1 MIKMTQNTCKK
12 FARRLSILSLNI
24 TIMASLLVIFVFLG
38 ATSFLYLQSTSTNV
52 YRQALEE
59 YFRPDHVG
67 QEWKPLYKYHE
78 NTTVVIYEGE
88 KTHHFYNKQAD
99 KFAPVCPLKGTR
111 PVQHVAK
118 NSEHYVILMLD
129 EEPVLE

>member
-1 MIKMTQNTCKK
+1 
-12 FARRLSILSLNI
+12 
-24 TIMASLLVIFVFLG
+24 MASLLVIFVFLG

-59 YFRPDHVG
+59 FFRPDDVG
-67 QEWKPLYKYHE
+67 QEWKPLHKYHE

-88 KTHHFYNKQAD
+88 KMHYFYDKQAD
-99 KFAPVCPLKGTR
+99 KFAPVYPLKGTR
-111 PVQHVAK
+111 PVHHVAE

-129 EEPVLE
+129 QESVLD

>member
-1 MIKMTQNTCKK
+1 M
-12 FARRLSILSLNI
+12 RLSILSLNI

-59 YFRPDHVG
+59 YFRPDDVR
-67 QEWKPLYKYHE
+67 QEWKPLHKYHE

-88 KTHHFYNKQAD
+88 KTHNYDGKQSD
-99 KFAPVCPLKGTR
+99 KLAPVYPLNGTR
-111 PVQHVAK
+111 PVHHVAE
-118 NSEHYVILMLD
+118 NSEHYVMLMLD
-129 EEPVLE
+129 QEPVPE